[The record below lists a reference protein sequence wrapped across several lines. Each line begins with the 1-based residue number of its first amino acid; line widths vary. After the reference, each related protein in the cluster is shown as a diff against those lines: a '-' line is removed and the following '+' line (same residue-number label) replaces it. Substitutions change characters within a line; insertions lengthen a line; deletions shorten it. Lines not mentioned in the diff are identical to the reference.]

1 MLLITT
7 NENAPLNDN
16 EDISH
21 NVNDAVH
28 HYHK

>member
-7 NENAPLNDN
+7 NKNAPHNDN
-16 EDISH
+16 EGISH
-21 NVNDAVH
+21 NVNDDFH